1 VTKQPFRVLN
11 NTIAC
16 PSCGNQVDFEATSFR
31 CAEDC
36 CEMHIQCKC
45 GHERR
50 PDGYE
55 DVWGSLTEEIIK
67 VLFYELWA
75 RGQG

>member
-1 VTKQPFRVLN
+1 
-11 NTIAC
+11 
-16 PSCGNQVDFEATSFR
+16 
-31 CAEDC
+31 
-36 CEMHIQCKC
+36 MHIQCKC